1 MKGLKAMDK
10 NITKDMLDWTID
22 GITLTETRKISED
35 EDAKKAGMSKSVE
48 LTIKYDGRTLGDILK
63 KAYKSDCIT
72 WASSNRGKAIPAAVT
87 YQSPQPGTKGARVDG
102 VNQLLDDISGMT
114 DEEALAHIKA
124 LAVSRVKKA

>member
-1 MKGLKAMDK
+1 
-10 NITKDMLDWTID
+10 MLVWKIE

-35 EDAKKAGMSKSVE
+35 ADAKEAGLSKSVK

-72 WASSNRGKAIPAAVT
+72 WASGNRGKAIPAAVT

-102 VNQLLDDISGMT
+102 VNALLDEISGMT

-124 LAVSRVKKA
+124 LAASRVKKA